1 MLPLPEREHRED
13 NESVSPDPSVE
24 ANPDAAWQRVWKAL
38 ADAGVDERALESA
51 AAEGS
56 EGIVRMVIRYL
67 MFPGARRY
75 TPPEVYAK
83 TGVDEESARS
93 LWRAMGFPEIPDDEA
108 AFTDADIEALQVAT
122 RLFDRAGMD
131 RAIALQQARTM
142 SQAAARIAASHQD
155 VIAGIVPNS
164 YPVREAAEAVS
175 LAEETL
181 PALDHLLVYMYRR
194 HLAAATEQSLLTTT
208 SEEGGMSMSV
218 GFADLSRFTAMS
230 QELDVRELA
239 GLVDRFNATT
249 ADVVTQA
256 GGRVIKTIGDE
267 VMYATMDPGA
277 AASIALSLLAA
288 VSRVDGLPLLKVGVA
303 TGMVIAREGD
313 IFGPP
318 VNLAHRL
325 VSTAKSDSVLV
336 DEATRK
342 ALAADSRF
350 QLSALARL
358 HLKGLGHVRSF
369 RLRAAA
375 SRRPAKAR

>member
-1 MLPLPEREHRED
+1 MTPGP
-13 NESVSPDPSVE
+13 SPE
-24 ANPDAAWQRVWKAL
+24 ANPDAAWQGVWKAL
-38 ADAGVDERALESA
+38 AGAGVDERALEAA

-56 EGIVRMVIRYL
+56 SGIVRMVVRYL

-75 TPPEVYAK
+75 TPAEVYAK
-83 TGVDEESARS
+83 SGVDEETARS

-131 RAIALQQARTM
+131 RTIVLQQARAM

-155 VIAGIVPNS
+155 VISGIIPES
-164 YPVREAAEAVS
+164 YPAREAAEAVS

-194 HLAAATEQSLLTTT
+194 HLAAATEQGLLTAT

-239 GLVDRFNATT
+239 GLVDRFNAST

-267 VMYATMDPGA
+267 VMFATMDPGS
-277 AASIALSLLAA
+277 AASIALTLLDA
-288 VSRVDGLPLLKVGVA
+288 VSRADGLPPLKVGVA

-325 VSTAKSDSVLV
+325 VSTAKADSILV
-336 DEATRK
+336 DEATRN
-342 ALAADSRF
+342 ALTDDQRF
-350 QLSALARL
+350 QLSPLARL

-369 RLRAAA
+369 RLRAAE
-375 SRRPAKAR
+375 SGRPTRRG